1 MPLSC
6 CVCPA
11 VCFDTKAVGIG
22 LAIYTLLIALF
33 SGFAGPVIAGALVQE
48 MGSFSQAMVVNGAV
62 MVGAGL
68 LMLGLFAWER
78 RQARRAAAAADVED
92 QLDAEEEEEEEGHQA
107 EMAVDS
113 VGARS
118 RDTSRTRKRDIELAG

>member
-1 MPLSC
+1 M
-6 CVCPA
+6 
-11 VCFDTKAVGIG
+11 CFDTKAVGIG

-68 LMLGLFAWER
+68 LMLGLFVWER

-92 QLDAEEEEEEEGHQA
+92 QLEEEEEEEGHQA
-107 EMAVDS
+107 VVAVDS

-118 RDTSRTRKRDIELAG
+118 RDTSSTRKRDIELAG

>member
-1 MPLSC
+1 MLS
-6 CVCPA
+6 CPA

-68 LMLGLFAWER
+68 LMLGLFVWER

-92 QLDAEEEEEEEGHQA
+92 QLEEEEEEGHQA
-107 EMAVDS
+107 VVAVDS

-118 RDTSRTRKRDIELAG
+118 RDTSSTRKRDIELAG